1 MCLVE
6 LVTHRNN
13 IVDRKL
19 GGGVGLEHCRVV
31 DVLALAG
38 DCRLYGEELRIDVG
52 HIHSRELYGESANVG
67 GMDTAAVNK
76 AGNLYAGI
84 CSLAVGIIAST
95 AFSSLSEL
103 MRRTLRI
110 QRRLKVFHDD
120 YNETHPIKRVWKR
133 GRSE

>member
-76 AGNLYAGI
+76 AGM
-84 CSLAVGIIAST
+84 SLLTQLI
-95 AFSSLSEL
+95 
-103 MRRTLRI
+103 MTLTC
-110 QRRLKVFHDD
+110 L
-120 YNETHPIKRVWKR
+120 
-133 GRSE
+133 RSPHLRF